1 MSIIGI
7 NGSPRAEGSTAGLI
21 GEVLGAAKEAGAQ
34 TRLFQLGRMR
44 IAPCTDCKGCR
55 KTAKCV
61 VDDDMSCFYNEVE
74 SGTGPKGLV
83 LGAPIYLDH
92 TSAQF
97 KCWMDRLHSYNHT
110 ELGAK
115 MFPKGFRAVLAITYG
130 AGNPHHYDAVLEWLC
145 GCVENYLQAE
155 VIERLV
161 MASSS
166 REPLENRAELLAR
179 ARQAG
184 KRLAGGD
191 A

>member
-1 MSIIGI
+1 MSIVLPSLDGHRDGCVPRLLESIEAQTFQDFEVHLVKGVAPQGKAI
-7 NGSPRAEGSTAGLI
+7 NE
-21 GEVLGAAKEAGAQ
+21 GAARAQ
-34 TRLFQLGRMR
+34 GDILL
-44 IAPCTDCKGCR
+44 I
-55 KTAKCV
+55 

-130 AGNPHHYDAVLEWLC
+130 AGNPHHYDAVLQWLC

-166 REPLENRAELLAR
+166 REPLENRTELLAR